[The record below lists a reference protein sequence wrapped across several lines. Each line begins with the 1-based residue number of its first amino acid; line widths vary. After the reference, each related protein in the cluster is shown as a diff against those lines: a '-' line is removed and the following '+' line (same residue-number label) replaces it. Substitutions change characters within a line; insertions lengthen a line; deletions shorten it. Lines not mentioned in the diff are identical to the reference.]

1 MSIEAITN
9 YIKVSDRIA
18 SSGQPEEH
26 QFKSIAEAK
35 YQVVINLAMPNSDD
49 AIPEEGGIVTALK
62 MTYVHI
68 PVPFET
74 PDADHLK
81 AFLKVMAAFSL
92 ERVWIQCVVNY
103 RVSAFL
109 YQSQRLVHGATTEEA
124 TKVMLP
130 SWKPNDVWL
139 RFMAMSNEDVEL

>member
-35 YQVVINLAMPNSDD
+35 YQVVINLSMPNSDD

-68 PVPFET
+68 PVPFEA

-81 AFLKVMAAFSL
+81 AFLKVMAAFSF
-92 ERVWIQCVVNY
+92 ERVWIHCVVNY

-109 YQSQRLVHGATTEEA
+109 YQYQRLVHGATTEEA